1 MTTWRDILAELKE
14 ELADARA
21 ERMQRDAEENAELQ
35 RQRAVLSELVESLE
49 ISDLLTEMDR
59 TLLDGGG
66 SIETILS
73 WETED
78 EDDDMLPYGP
88 EEEEGDVI
96 ALILTWVEG
105 GERELAVDVGVTED
119 GTYVQVNGVEIR
131 PEREALEAA
140 LVEAFREE
148 LDL

>member
-1 MTTWRDILAELKE
+1 MTTWRDTLAELKE
-14 ELADARA
+14 ELAEVRA
-21 ERMQRDAEENAELQ
+21 ERRARDAEENAELQ
-35 RQRAVLSELVESLE
+35 RQRAVLSDLVESLD
-49 ISDLLTEMDR
+49 ISELLTEMDR

-78 EDDDMLPYGP
+78 EDDDMLPYSP

-105 GERELAVDVGVTED
+105 GEREIAVDVGVTED

>member
-1 MTTWRDILAELKE
+1 MTTWRETLEELKE
-14 ELADARA
+14 ELAEARA
-21 ERMQRDAEENAELQ
+21 ERIRQDAEENAELQ
-35 RQRAVLSELVESLE
+35 RQRAVLSELAESLE
-49 ISDLLTEMDR
+49 ISDLLTEMNR

-66 SIETILS
+66 AIETILS

-96 ALILTWVEG
+96 ALILTWIEG
-105 GERELAVDVGVTED
+105 GERELAVDVGVTEE

-131 PEREALEAA
+131 PERAAMEAA

>member
-1 MTTWRDILAELKE
+1 MTTWRDTLTELKE
-14 ELADARA
+14 ELAEARA
-21 ERMQRDAEENAELQ
+21 ERIRRDAEEDAELQ
-35 RQRAVLSELVESLE
+35 RQRVVLSELAESLD
-49 ISDLLTEMDR
+49 ISDLLTEMNR

-66 SIETILS
+66 AIETILS

-78 EDDDMLPYGP
+78 EDDDTLPYDA
-88 EEEEGDVI
+88 EEESDVI

-105 GERELAVDVGVTED
+105 GEREIAVDVGVTED

-131 PEREALEAA
+131 PEREALEVA

>member
-1 MTTWRDILAELKE
+1 MTTWRETLEELKGELAE
-14 ELADARA
+14 ARA
-21 ERMQRDAEENAELQ
+21 ERIRQDAEENAELQ
-35 RQRAVLSELVESLE
+35 RQRAVLSELAESLE
-49 ISDLLTEMDR
+49 ISDLLTEMNR

-66 SIETILS
+66 AIETILS

-96 ALILTWVEG
+96 ALILTWIEG
-105 GERELAVDVGVTED
+105 GERELAVDVGVTEE

-131 PEREALEAA
+131 PERAAMEAA

>member
-1 MTTWRDILAELKE
+1 MTTWRETLEELRGELAE
-14 ELADARA
+14 ARA
-21 ERMQRDAEENAELQ
+21 ERIRQDAEENAELQ
-35 RQRAVLSELVESLE
+35 RQRAVLSELAESLE
-49 ISDLLTEMDR
+49 ISDLLTEMNR

-66 SIETILS
+66 AIETILS

-96 ALILTWVEG
+96 ALILTWIEG
-105 GERELAVDVGVTED
+105 GERELAVDVGVTEE

-131 PEREALEAA
+131 PERAAMEAA

>member
-1 MTTWRDILAELKE
+1 MTTWRDTLAELKE
-14 ELADARA
+14 ELAEVRA
-21 ERMQRDAEENAELQ
+21 ERRARDAEENAELQ
-35 RQRAVLSELVESLE
+35 RQRAVLSDLVESLD
-49 ISDLLTEMDR
+49 ISELLTEMDR

-78 EDDDMLPYGP
+78 EDDDMLPYSP

-105 GERELAVDVGVTED
+105 GERELAVDVGITED

>member
-1 MTTWRDILAELKE
+1 MTTWRDTLAELKE
-14 ELADARA
+14 QLAEARA
-21 ERMQRDAEENAELQ
+21 ERIRRDAEEDAELQ
-35 RQRAVLSELVESLE
+35 RQRVVLSELAESLD
-49 ISDLLTEMDR
+49 ISDLLTEMNR

-66 SIETILS
+66 AIETILS

-78 EDDDMLPYGP
+78 EDDDTLPFDA
-88 EEEEGDVI
+88 EEESDVI

-105 GERELAVDVGVTED
+105 GERELAVDVGATED

-131 PEREALEAA
+131 PEREALEVA

>member
-1 MTTWRDILAELKE
+1 MTTWRDTLAELKE
-14 ELADARA
+14 ELAEVRA
-21 ERMQRDAEENAELQ
+21 ERRVRDAEEDAELQ

-73 WETED
+73 WETEG

-105 GERELAVDVGVTED
+105 GEREIAVDVGVSED

-131 PEREALEAA
+131 PERAALEAA

>member
-1 MTTWRDILAELKE
+1 MTTWRDTLTELKE
-14 ELADARA
+14 QLAEARA
-21 ERMQRDAEENAELQ
+21 ERIRRDAEEDAELQ
-35 RQRAVLSELVESLE
+35 RQRVVLSELAESLD
-49 ISDLLTEMDR
+49 ISDLLTEMNR
-59 TLLDGGG
+59 TLLDSGGA
-66 SIETILS
+66 IETILS

-78 EDDDMLPYGP
+78 EDDDTLPYDA
-88 EEEEGDVI
+88 EEESDVI

-105 GERELAVDVGVTED
+105 GERELAVDVGATED

-131 PEREALEAA
+131 PEREALEVA

>member
-1 MTTWRDILAELKE
+1 MTTWRDTLAELKE

-21 ERMQRDAEENAELQ
+21 ERMRRDAEENAELQ

-49 ISDLLTEMDR
+49 ISNLLTEMNR

-66 SIETILS
+66 AIETILS

-105 GERELAVDVGVTED
+105 GERELAVDVGVTDD

-131 PEREALEAA
+131 PEREAMEAA

>member
-1 MTTWRDILAELKE
+1 MTTWRETLEELKGELAE
-14 ELADARA
+14 ARA
-21 ERMQRDAEENAELQ
+21 ERIRQDAEENAELQ
-35 RQRAVLSELVESLE
+35 RQRAVLSELAESLE
-49 ISDLLTEMDR
+49 ISDLLTEMNR

-66 SIETILS
+66 AIETILS

-96 ALILTWVEG
+96 ALILTWIER

-131 PEREALEAA
+131 PERAAMEAA

>member
-1 MTTWRDILAELKE
+1 MTTWRETLEELKGELAE
-14 ELADARA
+14 ARA
-21 ERMQRDAEENAELQ
+21 ERIRQDAEENAELQ
-35 RQRAVLSELVESLE
+35 RQRAVLSELAESLE
-49 ISDLLTEMDR
+49 ISDLLTEMNR

-66 SIETILS
+66 AIETILS

-96 ALILTWVEG
+96 ALILTWIEG

-131 PEREALEAA
+131 PERAAMEAA

>member
-1 MTTWRDILAELKE
+1 MTTWRDTLAELKE
-14 ELADARA
+14 ELSDARA
-21 ERMQRDAEENAELQ
+21 ERMRRDAEENAELQ

-49 ISDLLTEMDR
+49 ISDLLTEMNR

-66 SIETILS
+66 AIETILS

-78 EDDDMLPYGP
+78 EDDDMLPFGP

-105 GERELAVDVGVTED
+105 GERELAVDVGVTDD

-131 PEREALEAA
+131 PEREAMEAA

>member
-1 MTTWRDILAELKE
+1 MTTWRETLAELKE
-14 ELADARA
+14 ELAEVRA
-21 ERMQRDAEENAELQ
+21 ERRVRDAEENAELQ
-35 RQRAVLSELVESLE
+35 RQRAVLSDLVESLD
-49 ISDLLTEMDR
+49 ISELLTEMDK

-105 GERELAVDVGVTED
+105 GEREIAVDVGVTDD

>member
-21 ERMQRDAEENAELQ
+21 ERMQRDAEENAEIQ

>member
-1 MTTWRDILAELKE
+1 MTTWRDTLAELKE
-14 ELADARA
+14 QLAEARS
-21 ERMQRDAEENAELQ
+21 ERIRRDAEEDAELQ
-35 RQRAVLSELVESLE
+35 RQRVVLSELAESLD
-49 ISDLLTEMDR
+49 ISDLLTEMNR

-66 SIETILS
+66 AIETILS

-78 EDDDMLPYGP
+78 EDDDTLPFDA
-88 EEEEGDVI
+88 EEESDVI

-105 GERELAVDVGVTED
+105 GERELAVDVGATED

-131 PEREALEAA
+131 PEREALEVA

>member
-1 MTTWRDILAELKE
+1 M
-14 ELADARA
+14 
-21 ERMQRDAEENAELQ
+21 
-35 RQRAVLSELVESLE
+35 
-49 ISDLLTEMDR
+49 
-59 TLLDGGG
+59 
-66 SIETILS
+66 
-73 WETED
+73 
-78 EDDDMLPYGP
+78 PYGP

-105 GERELAVDVGVTED
+105 GERELAVDVGISED

-131 PEREALEAA
+131 PERAALEAA

>member
-1 MTTWRDILAELKE
+1 MTTWRETLAELKE
-14 ELADARA
+14 ELAEVRA
-21 ERMQRDAEENAELQ
+21 ERRVRDAEENAELQ

-78 EDDDMLPYGP
+78 EDDDMLPYSP

-105 GERELAVDVGVTED
+105 GEREIAVDVGVSED

-131 PEREALEAA
+131 PERAALEAA

>member
-1 MTTWRDILAELKE
+1 MD
-14 ELADARA
+14 
-21 ERMQRDAEENAELQ
+21 
-35 RQRAVLSELVESLE
+35 
-49 ISDLLTEMDR
+49 ISDLLTEMNR

-66 SIETILS
+66 AIETILS

-78 EDDDMLPYGP
+78 ENADMLPYDA
-88 EEEEGDVI
+88 EEEGDVI
-96 ALILTWVEG
+96 ALILSWVEG

-131 PEREALEAA
+131 PEREALEVA

>member
-1 MTTWRDILAELKE
+1 MTTWRDTLAELKE
-14 ELADARA
+14 ELAEVRA
-21 ERMQRDAEENAELQ
+21 ERRVRDAEENAELQ
-35 RQRAVLSELVESLE
+35 RQRAVLSDLVESLD
-49 ISDLLTEMDR
+49 ISELLTEMDR

-105 GERELAVDVGVTED
+105 GEREIAVDVGVTDD

-131 PEREALEAA
+131 PERAALEAA

>member
-1 MTTWRDILAELKE
+1 MTTWRETLAELKE
-14 ELADARA
+14 ELAEVRA
-21 ERMQRDAEENAELQ
+21 ERRVRDAEEDAELQ
-35 RQRAVLSELVESLE
+35 RQRAVLSDLVESLE

-78 EDDDMLPYGP
+78 EDDPMLPYGP

-105 GERELAVDVGVTED
+105 GEREIAVDVGISED

>member
-1 MTTWRDILAELKE
+1 MTTWRDTLTELKE
-14 ELADARA
+14 ELAEARA
-21 ERMQRDAEENAELQ
+21 ERIRRDAEEDAELQ
-35 RQRAVLSELVESLE
+35 RQRVVLSELAESLD
-49 ISDLLTEMDR
+49 ISDLLTEMNR

-66 SIETILS
+66 AIETILS

-78 EDDDMLPYGP
+78 EDADMLPYDA
-88 EEEEGDVI
+88 EEESDVI

-105 GERELAVDVGVTED
+105 GEREIAVDVGVTED

-131 PEREALEAA
+131 PEREALEVA